1 MAVDTPLSPPP
12 DDTAALKRTL
22 QEMGARLDEA
32 IRLLSVISNLTAIP
46 ARAAKPE
53 QGARALLEV
62 LVRNVSG
69 ADMCSLL
76 VQDKQDG
83 ELKLL
88 AARGQA
94 DLCGEPEGPYN
105 RDLAFQ
111 VGEGVAGLA
120 FQRNEPVFW
129 DRRSP
134 DFERLKRGPE
144 LGNPMSLASLPLT
157 TLGKKLGVLNISFCH
172 EEPFTTFRR
181 NDLVL
186 LSGVVANVLQ
196 TFSLKAE
203 VDDYAASLVDRVLDS
218 QEQYRRLFEDSLLG
232 IFRVTAH
239 GELITANPAFAR
251 LFGYESPHLM
261 LAEVNDLARDLC
273 AEPGEQPGVIERIRT
288 SQGLVKQEIRF
299 RRRDGSDFLG
309 RLAAW
314 TVTGTNG
321 RLQHLEGFLEDLTDR
336 RRLEERLAH
345 SLALGRSL
353 VTACPLGCLITDA
366 AGVVREINAK
376 ARDIL
381 DPAAR
386 NDLKGLDLTAWEPL
400 AGLAPELRA
409 CLDAGEERRARLEY
423 TPPGGGVSISLRFS
437 LSALR
442 EPSGRILGLQC
453 LLEEEGAAPE
463 GE

>member
-1 MAVDTPLSPPP
+1 MAAEGPVGLPPE
-12 DDTAALKRTL
+12 DSAALKRTL
-22 QEMGARLDEA
+22 QEMGGRLDEA
-32 IRLLSVISNLTAIP
+32 IRLLSAISNLTAIP

-62 LVRNVSG
+62 LVRNVAG

-94 DLCGEPEGPYN
+94 DLFGEPDGPYN
-105 RDLAFQ
+105 RELVFR

-120 FQRNEPVFW
+120 FQRSEPVFW

-134 DFERLKRGPE
+134 DYEQLKRGPD
-144 LGNPMSLASLPLT
+144 LGVPLSLASLPLT

-172 EEPFTTFRR
+172 EKPFTSFRR

-232 IFRVTAH
+232 IFRATAQ

-251 LFGYESPHLM
+251 IFGYETPHLM

-273 AEPGEQPGVIERIRT
+273 AEPGDKPRVIERIRS
-288 SQGLVKQEIRF
+288 SQGLVKQEVRF
-299 RRRDGSDFLG
+299 LRRDGSDFLG

-314 TVTGTNG
+314 TVTGTDG

-336 RRLEERLAH
+336 RRLEEQLAR
-345 SLALGRSL
+345 SRALGASL
-353 VTACPLGCLITDA
+353 VAACPLACLVLDS
-366 AGVVREINAK
+366 AGRVSEINPR
-376 ARDIL
+376 ARDLL
-381 DPAAR
+381 DPAG
-386 NDLKGLDLTAWEPL
+386 DTDFQGLDLPAWPPL

-409 CLDAGEERRARLEY
+409 CLDRGGERRAELDY
-423 TPPGGGVSISLRFS
+423 TPPGGGVSLGLRFR
-437 LSALR
+437 LSALG
-442 EPSGRILGLQC
+442 EPGGPVLGLQC
-453 LLEEEGAAPE
+453 LLEMEGDAPE
-463 GE
+463 EA